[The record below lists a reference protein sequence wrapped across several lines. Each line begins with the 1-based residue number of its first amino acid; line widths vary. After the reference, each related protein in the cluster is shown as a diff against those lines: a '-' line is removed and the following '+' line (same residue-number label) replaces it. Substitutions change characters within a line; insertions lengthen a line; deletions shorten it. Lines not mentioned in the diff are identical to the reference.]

1 MLILGLA
8 LSLSLIC
15 GGPAL
20 AQVQVPS
27 LAVET
32 QVQKGRVMVDEAA
45 VYEFPDFDS
54 EILGSLKKGTTW
66 IISKRVF
73 GAFYQVRL
81 PKNRIGYVTDADVR
95 SLTDLKRL
103 QNKKTPDTPTRN
115 ELTAEANPEK
125 RKRPSRFED
134 QNFQGLS
141 FLGLRYRE
149 ETMGLRPTDMMSL
162 LGFKFTGS
170 DVVIEGLATEFNV
183 QFSLAPPKYYEAAT
197 GRSSDGFLFLLD
209 SLLLNTTPHG
219 PNTLTF
225 WGFGPMFRF
234 SKFSVTLPVNGRD
247 EFYSLE
253 DMAIGAKFNLGLAQ
267 RFDRLAVRVDLQ
279 YYWEKL
285 HYYGLSVS
293 GLYHF

>member
-1 MLILGLA
+1 MRILIFA
-8 LSLSLIC
+8 LLISLLP
-15 GGPAL
+15 GGPAR
-20 AQVQVPS
+20 AQNLP
-27 LAVET
+27 LET
-32 QVQKGRVMVDEAA
+32 QVQKGRVVVDDAA

-54 EILGSLKKGTTW
+54 EVLGSLKRGTTW
-66 IISKRVF
+66 TISKRVF

-95 SLTDLKRL
+95 SLADLKRL
-103 QNKKTPDTPTRN
+103 QNKKAGDAQSRAETRP
-115 ELTAEANPEK
+115 EGEPEK
-125 RKRPSRFED
+125 GKRPSRFED
-134 QNFQGLS
+134 QNFQGIS
-141 FLGLRYRE
+141 VLGLRYRE
-149 ETMGLRPTDMMSL
+149 ETMGLRPTDLMTL
-162 LGFKFTGS
+162 LGVKFTGS
-170 DVVIEGLATEFNV
+170 DVVIEGLATELNV
-183 QFSLAPPKYYEAAT
+183 QVSLAPPQYYEQAT
-197 GRSSDGFLFLLD
+197 SRSAEGFLFILD

-219 PNTLTF
+219 PNTMTF

-267 RFDRLAVRVDLQ
+267 RFDRVAVRVDFQ

-293 GLYHF
+293 GLYNF